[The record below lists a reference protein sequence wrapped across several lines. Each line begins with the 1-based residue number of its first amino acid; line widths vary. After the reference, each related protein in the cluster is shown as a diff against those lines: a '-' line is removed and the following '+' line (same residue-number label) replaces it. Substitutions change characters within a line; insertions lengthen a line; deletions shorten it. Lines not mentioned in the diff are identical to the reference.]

1 MAKIEDVTLKLKPC
15 TKEGWEHVNAS
26 NGQPYSFKYT
36 GGHEYRGGLKTH
48 IGDGEA
54 TINLSL
60 DTGNRFGIPDVT
72 FQYDTNNQ
80 LSRTYTTD
88 TAVITDQNTVVETAD
103 YCVVV
108 QDANAGNATIVC
120 DPMISNDPRGPRIVH
135 Q

>member
-1 MAKIEDVTLKLKPC
+1 MAKVESVTLKLKPG
-15 TKEGWEHVNAS
+15 TKKGWQHVNAS

-36 GGHEYRGGLKTH
+36 GGHEDRGGLKTR

-54 TINLSL
+54 TINVSL
-60 DTGNRFGIPDVT
+60 DTGNRYGISDVT

-88 TAVITDQNTVVETAD
+88 TAAITDVNTIVETAD

-120 DPMISNDPRGPRIVH
+120 DPMISNDPRGPRIVNH
-135 Q
+135 